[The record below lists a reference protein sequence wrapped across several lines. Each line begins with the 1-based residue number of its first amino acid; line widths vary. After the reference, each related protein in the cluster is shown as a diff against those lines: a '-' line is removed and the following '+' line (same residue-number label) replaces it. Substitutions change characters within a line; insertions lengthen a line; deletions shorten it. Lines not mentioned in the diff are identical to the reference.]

1 MCRVGF
7 MFLAFLHRLF
17 LRRVVA
23 LATVISV
30 LAAGPAVAGVNDPD
44 PLGLLLGGGATE
56 SLSLGHDVTTVWVCE
71 TDTGE
76 DISTFTLAEVVE
88 WANDEIAPY
97 FSLIS
102 RGRYTVTFVAGGT
115 LVAKNPDDCLDVAT
129 SATTTSN
136 VMVIDRTLEENE
148 DPAGFASSGIYLYGY
163 NGVITG
169 DLSTPASSSGRGF
182 WISGTEFGRPDT
194 PAHELGHTLGWP
206 HSGSVTDENESES
219 NPASPYDNL
228 YDLMSGSAYN
238 PSSPD
243 INGNGCSGLGR
254 LGPCHITHTIAINRY
269 ASGWIDANQIEIV
282 ARAGFSADLAGPE
295 STGKQM
301 ALIPTANPL
310 IYLTVEARPNTGYDM
325 HLPYGGVVVHAV
337 DLTSYCDGICWGTAR
352 RQYPAVSAI
361 ENDNHVIEVG
371 ESLLLAGVTI
381 SVTAA
386 TSTGYSVAFT
396 GSPDGCAMGPNP
408 FIDVPPTSFAYSN
421 VGCIRTLGVTTGTS
435 SSTYSPADFVT
446 REQMAAFLGR
456 LWRASGRTCSSA
468 ATPFTDLSPTSF
480 ATADVAC
487 IYDLGV
493 TTGTGSS
500 TYSPADF
507 VTREQMAAF
516 LGRLWRASGRT
527 CSSAATP
534 FTDLSPTSFATV
546 DVACIYDLGVTT
558 GTGSST
564 YSPADFVTREQM
576 AAFLGRL
583 WIAAT

>member
-1 MCRVGF
+1 M
-7 MFLAFLHRLF
+7 
-17 LRRVVA
+17 A

-44 PLGLLLGGGATE
+44 PLGLLPGGGVTE
-56 SLSLGHDVTTVWVCE
+56 GLSLGHDVTTVWICE

-76 DISTFTLAEVVE
+76 DIFTFTLAEVVE

-102 RGRYTVTFVAGGT
+102 RGRYTVTFKAGGT
-115 LVAKNPDDCLDVAT
+115 LTASDRYDCLYVAT

-136 VMVIDRTLEENE
+136 VMAIDRGGFDNTDGTL
-148 DPAGFASSGIYLYGY
+148 GFGGPGESFVYGF
-163 NGVITG
+163 
-169 DLSTPASSSGRGF
+169 DLSTPASLSGRGF
-182 WISGTEFGRPDT
+182 WISGIEFGVYTDTQAEFDEYTDT
-194 PAHELGHTLGWP
+194 PVHELGHTLGWP
-206 HSGSVTDENESES
+206 HSGSGVQGSVIG
-219 NPASPYDNL
+219 SPYDNL
-228 YDLMSGSAYN
+228 WDLMSGSAYSADN
-238 PSSPD
+238 PD
-243 INGNGCSGLGR
+243 LYNNQCL
-254 LGPCHITHTIAINRY
+254 LFTYEFGPCRSTHTIAINRY

-282 ARAGFSADLAGPE
+282 ARAGFSADLDGPV
-295 STGKQM
+295 SAGKQM

-310 IYLTVEARPNTGYDM
+310 IYLTVEARPNTGYDRF
-325 HLPYGGVVVHAV
+325 LPYGGVVVHAV
-337 DLTSYCDGICWGTAR
+337 DLTYDDCYVVCWGIER
-352 RQYPAVSAI
+352 WQYPAISAVK
-361 ENDNHVIEVG
+361 NDNHVIGVG

-386 TSTGYSVAFT
+386 TSTGYSVEFT

-408 FIDVPPTSFAYSN
+408 FIDVLPTSFAYSN
-421 VGCIRTLGVTTGTS
+421 VGCIRTLGVTTGTSSYTYSPADFVTREQMAAFLGRLWRASGRTCSSSATPFTDLSSTSFATADVACIYDLGVTKGTS

-456 LWRASGRTCSSA
+456 LWRASGRTCSSS
-468 ATPFTDLSPTSF
+468 ATPFTDLSSTSF

-493 TTGTGSS
+493 TKGTS
-500 TYSPADF
+500 
-507 VTREQMAAF
+507 
-516 LGRLWRASGRT
+516 
-527 CSSAATP
+527 
-534 FTDLSPTSFATV
+534 
-546 DVACIYDLGVTT
+546 
-558 GTGSST
+558 SST